1 MKKSYIIIAV
11 VVVIMLAAIGV
22 YAIINNNSQ
31 NKKQSEGNSINIEDT
46 TNKINYVIYT
56 DDETNKKGETIC
68 YASTYVRS
76 SKGNMTKLKP
86 VIMKEE
92 FDFIEKILSSLEEK
106 E

>member
-1 MKKSYIIIAV
+1 MK
-11 VVVIMLAAIGV
+11 
-22 YAIINNNSQ
+22 NNTLTLKDETEQASMGDNGE
-31 NKKQSEGNSINIEDT
+31 KKDYRILLDIEDT

>member
-1 MKKSYIIIAV
+1 MK
-11 VVVIMLAAIGV
+11 
-22 YAIINNNSQ
+22 NNTLTLKDDNGE
-31 NKKQSEGNSINIEDT
+31 KKDYRILLDIEDT

-68 YASTYVRS
+68 YASTYVRR

>member
-1 MKKSYIIIAV
+1 MK
-11 VVVIMLAAIGV
+11 
-22 YAIINNNSQ
+22 NNTLTLKDDNGE
-31 NKKQSEGNSINIEDT
+31 KKDYRILLDIEDT

-68 YASTYVRS
+68 YASAYVRS

>member
-1 MKKSYIIIAV
+1 MK
-11 VVVIMLAAIGV
+11 
-22 YAIINNNSQ
+22 NNTLTLKDDNGE
-31 NKKQSEGNSINIEDT
+31 KKDYRILLDIEDT
-46 TNKINYVIYT
+46 NNKINYVIYT

-76 SKGNMTKLKP
+76 SKGNMAKLKP

>member
-1 MKKSYIIIAV
+1 MK
-11 VVVIMLAAIGV
+11 
-22 YAIINNNSQ
+22 NNTLTLKDDNGE
-31 NKKQSEGNSINIEDT
+31 KKDYRILLDIEDT

-76 SKGNMTKLKP
+76 PKGNMTKLKP

>member
-1 MKKSYIIIAV
+1 MKDNTLVLKDSS
-11 VVVIMLAAIGV
+11 G
-22 YAIINNNSQ
+22 
-31 NKKQSEGNSINIEDT
+31 NKQEYRILLDIEDT

>member
-1 MKKSYIIIAV
+1 MK
-11 VVVIMLAAIGV
+11 
-22 YAIINNNSQ
+22 NNILTLKDKNGE
-31 NKKQSEGNSINIEDT
+31 KKDYRILLDIEDT

-56 DDETNKKGETIC
+56 DDVINDKGDVIC

-76 SKGNMTKLKP
+76 DKGNMTKLKP

-92 FDFIEKILSSLEEK
+92 FDFIEKILGSLEEK